1 MCALFF
7 QAIGPGPKF
16 FGPPTYTPKRFDLQ
30 RPNLVTVAQVAYERV
45 SMESAMSPPQG
56 GGPRRPPKSNFLGPP
71 T

>member
-16 FGPPTYTPKRFDLQ
+16 FRPPTYTPKRFDLQ

-45 SMESAMSPPQG
+45 SRGQPRPRPKG
-56 GGPRRPPKSNFLGPP
+56 VGPGVPEIFFGPP